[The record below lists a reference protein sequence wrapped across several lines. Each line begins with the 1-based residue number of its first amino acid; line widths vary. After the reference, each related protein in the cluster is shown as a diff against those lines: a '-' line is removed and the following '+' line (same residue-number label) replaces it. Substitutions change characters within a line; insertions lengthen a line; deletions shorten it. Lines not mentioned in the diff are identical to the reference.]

1 MLTLRLSRL
10 GRKNKPLFRVIA
22 VDKMKDPWG
31 AFLEKLG
38 NYNPQTKEAT
48 LDVERIKYWIGLGA
62 QPSKTLHNLL
72 ITKGIIDGKKVGVSK
87 LSKKRREK
95 IDKEKAKKA
104 AVEAK
109 APADEVT
116 PPEQA

>member
-1 MLTLRLSRL
+1 MLTLRLSRI

-31 AFLEKLG
+31 TFLEKLG
-38 NYNPQTKEAT
+38 NYNPQTKEAV
-48 LDVERIKYWIGLGA
+48 LDTERIKYWLDKGA

-72 ITKGIIDGKKVGVSK
+72 ITKGILDAKKVGVSN

-95 IDKEKAKKA
+95 IDKENAKKA
-104 AVEAK
+104 EK
-109 APADEVT
+109 AAA
-116 PPEQA
+116 QA